1 MNTTTTSGKQ
11 ILIIDDED
19 AIRANLL
26 RFLRMEGY
34 VVREAING
42 RAGLESV
49 RESRPDLILCD
60 VMMPELDGFAVLK
73 SIRGDSATA
82 AIPFIFLT
90 ASVELDDQRFGPAL
104 GDETYL
110 AKPFNLPK
118 LLELIRLKLTN

>member
-90 ASVELDDQRFGPAL
+90 ASVELDDQRFGHKL